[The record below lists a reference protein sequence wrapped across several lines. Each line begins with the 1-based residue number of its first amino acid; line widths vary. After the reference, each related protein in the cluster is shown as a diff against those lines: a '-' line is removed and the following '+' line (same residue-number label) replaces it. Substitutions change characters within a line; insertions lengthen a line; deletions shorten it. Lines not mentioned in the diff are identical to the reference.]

1 MAKDHAFSSFM
12 RNHGPMVFFGV
23 LTLAGIVFIWTAKI
37 WELNIAVVTG
47 VPIVT
52 MVTYLTISLI
62 ANGMRLHNEQAGDNL
77 YYMGFL
83 FTLSSLGVSLYRF
96 VGDAS
101 IDEIV
106 RNFGIAVTS
115 TICGI
120 AFRIMFNQMRRDPV
134 DIERSVRHEL
144 AEMTRRVRSELDSS
158 AREFSSYRRSSSQML
173 LEGFEEIARQA
184 EQTGAAVQKAI
195 EVLSKESIKP
205 IQEASAKLAV
215 IAQQNLTL
223 FEARALQLNGIASEA
238 AAKLNTATVQ
248 ISTMVDGLGDAV
260 GKVSA
265 KIEAMKSPDEVLRI
279 ELQPA
284 LNAIEDLAKR
294 QKTLSEANAAL
305 LDQQISR
312 TAEALMP
319 LHSLHTR
326 LAEALEPLR
335 ILPAQLR
342 QPLAPVP
349 QVERVVVRAATLPAE
364 NLAELPITLSL
375 PAHGAPS
382 NAISLSGLSGVR
394 DEPRLDPGVSQ
405 TDDITATTDSVSPF
419 AEAVAR
425 AQPPASSD
433 DAQNKRSWFR
443 RW

>member
-12 RNHGPMVFFGV
+12 RNHGPMVLFGL
-23 LTLAGIVFIWTAKI
+23 LTLMGIVFIWTAKI
-37 WELNIAVVTG
+37 WELDIAVVTG
-47 VPIVT
+47 VPIAV
-52 MVTYLTISLI
+52 MVTYLTVSLI

-205 IQEASAKLAV
+205 IQEASAKLAA
-215 IAQQNLTL
+215 ISQQNLTL
-223 FEARALQLNGIASEA
+223 FEERALQLNGIASEA
-238 AAKLNTATVQ
+238 AAKLSTATVQ

-265 KIEAMKSPDEVLRI
+265 KIEAMKSPEEVLRI
-279 ELQPA
+279 ELKPA
-284 LNAIEDLAKR
+284 LNVIEDLAKR

-305 LDQQISR
+305 LDRQISR

-319 LHSLHTR
+319 LHGLHTR

-335 ILPAQLR
+335 TFSAQLQ
-342 QPLAPVP
+342 QPPASVS
-349 QVERVVVRAATLPAE
+349 QSEVVRAAALPME
-364 NLAELPITLSL
+364 NLAELPITISL
-375 PAHGAPS
+375 PVHGVLS

-405 TDDITATTDSVSPF
+405 PGEVTATTDSVSPF
-419 AEAVAR
+419 AESIAP
-425 AQPPASSD
+425 AQPPASND